1 MTLTS
6 AILWRR
12 RAGDLFERDRLV
24 EARLGRQTE
33 HPFADDVALDLV
45 GAAADGDGRSGEEEG
60 EPVVLPHQAADAA
73 QVHGEVGEALHRR
86 RAPQLGARALGAR
99 GTAGGPG

>member
-12 RAGDLFERDRLV
+12 RAGDLFERNRLV
-24 EARLGRQTE
+24 EARLRRQTE
-33 HPFADDVALDLV
+33 HPFAENVALDLV
-45 GAAADGDGRSGEEEG
+45 GAAPDGDGGSGEKEG
-60 EPVVLPHQAADAA
+60 EPVVLAHQAADAL
-73 QVHGEVGEALHRR
+73 QVHGEVGEGLDRR

-99 GTAGGPG
+99 GT